1 MKTMLYIWPFFFAA
15 KASFK
20 ISIFLL
26 GVRSLSIEPTSA
38 YYTVCLIEVKLAV
51 FVLINDFS
59 TESQIS
65 LAISIDTFL
74 SVKLSENYYKIG

>member
-1 MKTMLYIWPFFFAA
+1 
-15 KASFK
+15 
-20 ISIFLL
+20 
-26 GVRSLSIEPTSA
+26 
-38 YYTVCLIEVKLAV
+38 VKLAV

-74 SVKLSENYYKIG
+74 SVKLSEKDYKIG